1 MGQYGN
7 QPDFGTEAAVVTPIA
22 DAAIPTTTKLGGACL
37 YVGVAGDVKV
47 ILSSVSGAK
56 NTVTAISL
64 ISGGTGYITGT
75 GATTVTSAVPEP
87 TGSGL
92 TIAFVAAAGVVT
104 SGTVAAA
111 GSNYR
116 VGDIVTI
123 ALGSNNATF
132 RIDATQTLEPTA
144 TDAITFKAV
153 PAGSILPVI
162 VDYVLATGTTATDM
176 IALK

>member
-7 QPDFGTEAAVVTPIA
+7 QPDFGTEAAVVTPS
-22 DAAIPTTTKLGGACL
+22 D
-37 YVGVAGDVKV
+37 
-47 ILSSVSGAK
+47 
-56 NTVTAISL
+56 
-64 ISGGTGYITGT
+64 
-75 GATTVTSAVPEP
+75 
-87 TGSGL
+87 
-92 TIAFVAAAGVVT
+92 
-104 SGTVAAA
+104 TVAAA

-123 ALGSNNATF
+123 AAGGNNATF

-144 TDAITFKAV
+144 TDAVTFVGV

-162 VDYVLATGTTATDM
+162 VDYVLATGTTATNM

>member
-7 QPDFGTEAAVVTPIA
+7 QPDFGTEAVTIL
-22 DAAIPTTTKLGGACL
+22 PTDIITESTNRNSSCL
-37 YVGVAGDVKV
+37 YVGGAGDVNV
-47 ILSSVSGAK
+47 ILSSVSGRK

-104 SGTVAAA
+104 SGTVAGP

-132 RIDATQTLEPTA
+132 RIDATKTLEPIA
-144 TDAITFKAV
+144 FDAVTFKAV

-162 VDYVLATGTTATDM
+162 VDYVLATGTTATNM

>member
-7 QPDFGTEAAVVTPIA
+7 QPDFGTEAAVVTPSNTIGYA
-22 DAAIPTTTKLGGACL
+22 TNIDESCL

-132 RIDATQTLEPTA
+132 RIDATKTLEPIVL
-144 TDAITFKAV
+144 DAITFKAV